1 MPETYFNKLLLVFIL
16 IGAWEFSGL
25 IKLKNTASKIAFL
38 FSIGASAIII
48 QSNSDIII
56 YVLYIAIF
64 WWVLNLHW
72 VLSYPEKTSLWFKP
86 LTMRIVNGF
95 LLLIPM
101 FLALTILQQQHGPEY
116 FLLLMLVIWGA
127 DSGAYFTGKAFGKHK
142 LSPKVSPGKS
152 IEGVVGGIG
161 SATIIMFIFLQYQNI
176 PAEKHFGFLILA
188 IVVSSVSVLGDLF
201 ESLFKRVSNIKDSS
215 NILPGHGGILDRIDS
230 LTAAAPFFLIG
241 LSLL

>member
-16 IGAWEFSGL
+16 IGAWEFSSL
-25 IKLKNTASKIAFL
+25 IKLKNTASKVALL
-38 FSIGASAIII
+38 FSIGAGAIII
-48 QSNSDIII
+48 QNNPDIII

-64 WWVLNLHW
+64 WWALNLYW

-101 FLALTILQQQHGPEY
+101 FLALIILQQQYGPEY

-127 DSGAYFTGKAFGKHK
+127 DSGAYFTGKTFGKHK

-152 IEGVVGGIG
+152 IEGVVGGIS
-161 SATIIMFIFLQYQNI
+161 SAAIIMFIFLQYQNI